1 MSAFPIDRA
10 FIIRHLTRMVQI
22 ESINPGLVPGGA
34 GEGALAAYIA
44 ETLRAIGVE
53 TIVETVEP
61 GRDTVIGRLRGGGNG
76 PSLMLNAHTD
86 TVGVGGMAEPFSG
99 AVREGRLYGR
109 GSFDMKGSI
118 AACLAML
125 DGMVRADV
133 RRAGDLL
140 FTAVVDEEYGS
151 KGMEAL
157 VRSYRTDAAIVTEP
171 TGLRVCCAQRG
182 FVWIAIETIGRAA
195 HGSRYMDGID
205 ANAMMGR
212 VLVALD
218 AYGRELLQRTGH
230 PLLGPPS
237 VHVPLIQG
245 GTSQSVY
252 AAHCR
257 LEIER
262 RTVPGDSPTSV
273 LAEVQAIIDRLAAED
288 TQFRA
293 TVTRLFDRPPY
304 EIDPAAGIA
313 QAVRAAA
320 YNVTGREPEVY
331 GELWWMDSALLG
343 NAGIDT
349 VIIGP
354 AGAGAHADEEWV
366 DLDSVEALAH
376 ILAQTALDYAD

>member
-304 EIDPAAGIA
+304 EIDPA
-313 QAVRAAA
+313 
-320 YNVTGREPEVY
+320 
-331 GELWWMDSALLG
+331 
-343 NAGIDT
+343 
-349 VIIGP
+349 
-354 AGAGAHADEEWV
+354 
-366 DLDSVEALAH
+366 
-376 ILAQTALDYAD
+376 